1 MSAAAWVH
9 HRSRALAVLIE
20 HLESIIARGGSSLDL
35 IRALE
40 DELTGGDL
48 LDIEMKQGRAAFTN
62 AAAREREIRRN
73 RRGAEALDAAS
84 RGGLYL
90 PHEIPQL
97 AAGRYS
103 DPSWIV
109 RESIRFLC
117 FEVAL
122 RELNGRLASRSLA
135 AGDYVSAV
143 VELATRVSRV
153 RVHEGTRR

>member
-1 MSAAAWVH
+1 M
-9 HRSRALAVLIE
+9 AVLIE
-20 HLESIIARGGSSLDL
+20 YLESIVARGGSSLEL

-48 LDIEMKQGRAAFTN
+48 LESEMGLGRSAFLQAAE
-62 AAAREREIRRN
+62 REREIRRN
-73 RRGAEALDAAS
+73 ERGVEALDAAS

-97 AAGRYS
+97 AAGRFA
-103 DPSWIV
+103 DASWVV

-122 RELNGRLASRSLA
+122 RELDGRLESRSLA
-135 AGDYVSAV
+135 PGDYASAV
-143 VELATRVSRV
+143 AELATRVSRV